1 MNWLDVV
8 IIILLG
14 IGLIKGF
21 IDGLVI
27 ELAEIL
33 ALVLGIFLAIHFS
46 GWTASRLSDYF
57 DLQTK
62 WLGIMAFA
70 ITFIV
75 IVIAVNLLGRLLD
88 NVLKAASLGFILR
101 ITGAIFGVIKVVL
114 ILSVVF
120 VFINTLSQKIRIIPE
135 KTTAESTLYSPIAD
149 VIPEIFPI
157 VEGGDLLDSFNR
169 YKKDPE
175 SQPI

>member
-27 ELAEIL
+27 ELTEIL

-46 GWTASRLSDYF
+46 GWTAARLSDYF

-70 ITFIV
+70 ITFII
-75 IVIAVNLLGRLLD
+75 IVISVNLLGRLLD

-135 KTTAESTLYSPIAD
+135 KTASESTLYRPIAD